1 VIITVS
7 AEESALIVNDAMDV
21 IISCIVPYMDAVV
34 TENFQANVYKKA
46 MKLIPQL
53 NQLEIYTLKDIRL
66 SE

>member
-1 VIITVS
+1 MIITVS